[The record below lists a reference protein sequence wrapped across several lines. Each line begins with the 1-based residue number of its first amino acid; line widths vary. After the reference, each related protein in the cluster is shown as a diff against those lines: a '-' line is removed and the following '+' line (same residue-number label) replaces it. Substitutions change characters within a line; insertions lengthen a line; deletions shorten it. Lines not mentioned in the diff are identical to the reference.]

1 MECMAEDCKNE
12 FENKTGRR
20 RFCSDACKMKWHRKH
35 PKKNTATKLDI
46 QVLLNEFK
54 AAIQEM
60 GGLNKQTASDLFLF
74 GEARSDGKPLIN
86 GITPETKFEVSPV
99 VVEKT
104 FEQYKQLKFECDNDY
119 DWSKLKAEIMASSLS
134 TRQKDLLTKIN

>member
-1 MECMAEDCKNE
+1 MKCLSEDCKNE

-60 GGLNKQTASDLFLF
+60 GTGVKVQQLNPISEK
-74 GEARSDGKPLIN
+74 EAVALYNNTHPNQHLEISYVPSR
-86 GITPETKFEVSPV
+86 
-99 VVEKT
+99 T
-104 FEQYKQLKFECDNDY
+104 FEQYKQAKLECDDEH
-119 DWSKLKAEIMASSLS
+119 DWMKLKSEILASSLS
-134 TRQKDLLTKIN
+134 ARQKELLTKIN